1 MFPRS
6 ILRNP
11 VRQYLRTIHTTPPR
25 QNNIDWKGPFRTLG
39 IRNPL
44 SLAGGGLALTFFL
57 TFPFWFKQPLPPST
71 TSQNDDLPA
80 PVRGVR
86 SADSSPSI
94 AVRSVVDNPNP
105 TQNFPEMIE
114 WNGQRFRL
122 VAFGLRTISFL
133 RFKVYNVGLYIPER
147 EYSVLPTHSLSHVDS
162 EPWSTL
168 IRIYSYPLLL
178 RIIPV
183 RDTDF
188 SHLRDGFVKSTM
200 SRLRRYPDG
209 DERKDNLEESIVKFK
224 SLFPKAKLKIG
235 EVLSIVQSG
244 PELRLIVGDDMQE
257 DLGGVRND
265 DLARGLMSAY
275 LVGANVVCPD
285 LQKNLA
291 DKILQIAEE
300 TETQK

>member
-1 MFPRS
+1 M
-6 ILRNP
+6 I
-11 VRQYLRTIHTTPPR
+11 
-25 QNNIDWKGPFRTLG
+25 
-39 IRNPL
+39 
-44 SLAGGGLALTFFL
+44 
-57 TFPFWFKQPLPPST
+57 
-71 TSQNDDLPA
+71 
-80 PVRGVR
+80 
-86 SADSSPSI
+86 
-94 AVRSVVDNPNP
+94 DNPNP
-105 TQNFPEMIE
+105 TQNFPETIE

-133 RFKVYNVGLYIPER
+133 HFKVYNVGLYIPER
-147 EYSVLPTHSLSHVDS
+147 EYPVLPTYSLSHINS

-209 DERKDNLEESIVKFK
+209 DERKDNLEESIMKFK

-244 PELRLIVGDDMQE
+244 PELRLFVGDSMQE
-257 DLGGVRND
+257 DLGDVRND

-275 LVGANVVCPD
+275 LVGDNVVCPD
-285 LQKNLA
+285 LQKNITK
-291 DKILQIAEE
+291 KILQIADE
-300 TETQK
+300 TNTQK